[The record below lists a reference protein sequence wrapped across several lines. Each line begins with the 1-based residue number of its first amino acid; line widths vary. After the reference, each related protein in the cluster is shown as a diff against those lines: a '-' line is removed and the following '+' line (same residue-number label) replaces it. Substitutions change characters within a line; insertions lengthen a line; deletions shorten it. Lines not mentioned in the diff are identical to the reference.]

1 MAKLVWLV
9 LVLLAVIVPARADGD
24 ACVAVGAWVDP
35 ADGVPVAPEAV
46 LGRASQNAV
55 VLLGEVH
62 DNPDHH
68 RWQLQTMA
76 ALHARVEN
84 MALGFEMFPRRVQPV
99 LDRWVAGDFDEAG
112 FLEAVGWNQVWGF
125 DAGLYMPLFHFARM
139 NRLPMVA
146 LNVER
151 ALIDAVGE
159 AGWDAVP
166 HEEREGVGDPA
177 APEQAYV
184 DNLIEVYRE
193 HQAMRGHHMTDEAE
207 DLGDPAE
214 IDIDDPGFQRFMDA
228 QLTWDRAMAEALA
241 GVGDKILVIGV
252 IGGGH
257 LEGGH
262 GVPHQLAALGIV
274 QSAVLLPWDQ
284 GRDCSQLAPGL
295 ADAVFGV
302 AASPVA
308 VSRDKP
314 RLGVMIQGEA
324 GDLTV
329 LEVSPDSI
337 AQATGIM
344 AGDIIVEAAGLT
356 MAEPADLIAVIQ
368 RQAPGTWL
376 PLVIERDG
384 EEMGLV
390 ARFPPEPEAAP

>member
-1 MAKLVWLV
+1 MVKAICLV
-9 LVLLAVIVPARADGD
+9 LALLVVGASARADDGD
-24 ACVAVGAWVDP
+24 CVGTGEWYDLAGGAS
-35 ADGVPVAPEAV
+35 AAV
-46 LGRASQNAV
+46 LDQASQSAV

-62 DNPDHH
+62 DNADHH

-76 ALHARVEN
+76 ALHARVGN
-84 MALGFEMFPRRVQPV
+84 LVLGFEMFPRRVQPV
-99 LDRWVAGDFDEAG
+99 LDRWVAGDYDEAG
-112 FLEAVGWNQVWGF
+112 FLEAVGWSQVWGY
-125 DAGLYMPLFHFARM
+125 DPGLYMPLFDFARM

-151 ALIDAVGE
+151 ALVDKVAE

-166 HEEREGVGDPA
+166 LEKREGVGVPA

-184 DNLIEVYRE
+184 DELIEIYRE
-193 HQAMRGHHMTDEAE
+193 HLTMRGHHMADEAE

-214 IDIDDPGFQRFMDA
+214 IDIDDAGFKRFMEA

-241 GVGDKILVIGV
+241 GVGDSTLVIGV
-252 IGGGH
+252 IGSGH

-262 GVPHQLAALGIV
+262 GVPHQLAALGV
-274 QSAVLLPWDQ
+274 SNNAVLLPWDQ

-302 AASPVA
+302 AATPVA
-308 VSRDKP
+308 LSWDKP
-314 RLGVMIQGEA
+314 RLGVMIQGYD

-329 LEVSPDSI
+329 LGVSPDSI

-344 AGDIIVEAAGLT
+344 AGDIVVEAAGLA
-356 MAEPADLIAVIQ
+356 MADPADLVAVIQ

-376 PLVIERDG
+376 PLLIERGG
-384 EEMGLV
+384 EHVELV
-390 ARFPPEPEAAP
+390 ARFPPVPEAAP

>member
-1 MAKLVWLV
+1 MVKAICLILA
-9 LVLLAVIVPARADGD
+9 LLT
-24 ACVAVGAWVDP
+24 VGASVRTDAGICVGTGEWHDL
-35 ADGVPVAPEAV
+35 AGGAPEAV
-46 LGRASQNAV
+46 LDRASQGAV

-76 ALHARVEN
+76 ALHSRVGD
-84 MALGFEMFPRRVQPV
+84 MVLGFEMFPRRVQPV
-99 LDRWVAGDFDEAG
+99 LDRWVAGDYDEAG
-112 FLEAVGWNQVWGF
+112 FLDAVGWNQVWGY
-125 DAGLYMPLFHFARM
+125 DPGLYMPLFHFARM

-151 ALIDAVGE
+151 ALIDATGE

-184 DNLIEVYRE
+184 DELIEIYRE
-193 HQAMRGHHMTDEAE
+193 HQAMGSHHMADEAE
-207 DLGDPAE
+207 DLDDQAV
-214 IDIDDPGFQRFMDA
+214 IDIDDADFQRFMDA

-241 GVGDKILVIGV
+241 GVDDSALVIGV
-252 IGGGH
+252 IGSGH
-257 LEGGH
+257 LEGSH
-262 GVPHQLAALGIV
+262 GVPHQLAALGMA
-274 QSAVLLPWDQ
+274 QSTVLLPWDQ
-284 GRDCSQLAPGL
+284 DRDCSQLAPGL
-295 ADAVFGV
+295 ADAVFGI
-302 AASPVA
+302 AASPMTA
-308 VSRDKP
+308 SPDKR

-329 LEVSPDSI
+329 FDVSPDSI
-337 AQATGIM
+337 AETTGIM
-344 AGDIIVEAAGLT
+344 AGDIIVEAAGLA

-376 PLVIERDG
+376 PLLIERDG
-384 EEMGLV
+384 QQIELV